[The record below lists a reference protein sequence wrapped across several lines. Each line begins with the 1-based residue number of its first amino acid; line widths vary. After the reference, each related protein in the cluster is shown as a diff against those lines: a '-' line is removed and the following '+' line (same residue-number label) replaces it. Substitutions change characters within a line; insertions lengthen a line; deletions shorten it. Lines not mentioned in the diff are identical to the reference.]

1 MNQKELF
8 RLAVVLSAIQTAV
21 GMLFVWF
28 ILDWGRECIGVL
40 IMMALLGWSL
50 GGTRWDMVKM
60 MGEAE
65 LEQARLQR
73 IINQLN
79 SKKG

>member
-1 MNQKELF
+1 
-8 RLAVVLSAIQTAV
+8 
-21 GMLFVWF
+21 
-28 ILDWGRECIGVL
+28 
-40 IMMALLGWSL
+40 LGWSL